1 MRLSRPSRRP
11 RATSEASVSERNGP
25 AARGAI
31 AGGPQQSES
40 LLDDLYKDIILD
52 HYRNPRNRGSLGAAR
67 TCFAEGANPLCGDQ
81 ITIEVTLDGDRIEQ
95 VQFDGQGCSISQA
108 SASMMT
114 DYVKGK
120 TVEEAR
126 GAAGAFQRMM
136 TSGEP
141 PEEDLGDIEA
151 LSGVAKFPVRVKCA
165 SLSWKTLEQAL
176 LARGAEAQATVTTD
190 ERSAR

>member
-1 MRLSRPSRRP
+1 MSD
-11 RATSEASVSERNGP
+11 RNG
-25 AARGAI
+25 AAGHGSI

-81 ITIEVTLDGDRIEQ
+81 ITVEVTLDGGRIED
-95 VQFDGQGCSISQA
+95 VQFHGQGCSISQA

-120 TVEEAR
+120 TADEAR
-126 GAAGAFQRMM
+126 EAVGAFQRMM
-136 TSGEP
+136 TSGEA
-141 PEEDLGDIEA
+141 PEEDMGDIEA
-151 LSGVAKFPVRVKCA
+151 LTGVAKFPVRVKCA

-176 LARGAEAQATVTTD
+176 DQPQDAEATATVTTD
-190 ERSAR
+190 ERSTGDD